1 MTRVHRPIPR
11 TLLVLAAAALLWMG
25 GGLCAADVIHL
36 RTGESIKGRP
46 LPEQSDLNVLVV
58 EDYLSGAVRKLSWSV
73 VDAADAKRLR
83 QDWGWENKALLAVD
97 AHRLVQ
103 TLAGGTTQDVR
114 GLIVKEDETFYYIQQ
129 GGRVLQVRKDQVIE
143 KIVEPMDPRDIW
155 SPEQLV
161 QRFKAQ
167 LESDGE
173 DLENPSTIISF
184 RIAEY
189 AETAGDFET
198 AATAYAACA
207 ADDEFLNQA
216 VAKQR
221 LERVRAILR
230 DAAALATLRQIRMAL
245 SLKSFAKVDEGIKGF
260 AEKHPDAGEQIQARL
275 EKLKKD
281 FTTRRAAYFQLEAKI
296 NFPKIVMK
304 LIKAKVQEKDVGLSD
319 VTSWTRKSLIEEAFK
334 ALAARLQR
342 RDPAVTPEEAR
353 AFWEGRR
360 KSGWRYANYGAGTF
374 IVEPPK
380 IKPPKRRR
388 PRRPKGGRGGA
399 APQVKI
405 PKPPTRDQ
413 WWARAVTKV
422 RQQWIMAFFVENSDL
437 FEVAEEAK
445 YTPCPKC
452 NGVGLES
459 KSLQTGGTLSYLCTR
474 CGGAQRDKR
483 VKFR

>member
-1 MTRVHRPIPR
+1 MTRIRQP
-11 TLLVLAAAALLWMG
+11 LLRLILGLAVVGLLLADAG
-25 GGLCAADVIHL
+25 FSSADVIHL
-36 RTGESIKGRP
+36 RTGESVKGRP
-46 LPEQSDLNVLVV
+46 LPERSDLNVLVM
-58 EDYLSGAVRKLSWSV
+58 EDYLSGAVRKLAWTV
-73 VDAADAKRLR
+73 VDADDAKRLR

-103 TLAGGTTQDVR
+103 QLAGGTTQDVR
-114 GLIVKEDETFYYIQQ
+114 GLIVREDETYYYVMQ
-129 GGRVLQVRKDQVIE
+129 GGRTLRVRKDQVIE
-143 KIVEPMDPRDIW
+143 KVVEPMDPRDIW

-161 QRFKAQ
+161 ARFKEQ
-167 LESDGE
+167 LKKDGE
-173 DLENPSTIISF
+173 DLENPSSILSF

-198 AATAYAACA
+198 AAAAYDVCA
-207 ADDEFLNQA
+207 ADEEFLNQA

-230 DAAALATLRQIRMAL
+230 DAAALASLRQIRMAL
-245 SLKSFAKVDEGIKGF
+245 SLKSFAKVRSGIEGF
-260 AEKHPDAGEQIQARL
+260 PEKHPEAGEQIQARL

-296 NFPKIVMK
+296 NFPKSVMK

-319 VTSWTRKSLIEEAFK
+319 VTAWTRKSLVEEAFA

-342 RDPAVTPEEAR
+342 RDEAVTPEEAR

-360 KSGWRYANYGAGTF
+360 KSGWKYANYGAGTF

-388 PRRPKGGRGGA
+388 SRRPKGGRGGA
-399 APQVKI
+399 AAQVRI

-413 WWARAVTKV
+413 WWARAVTKD

-445 YTPCPKC
+445 YSQCPKC

-459 KSLQTGGTLSYLCTR
+459 KSLQTGGSLQYLCTR